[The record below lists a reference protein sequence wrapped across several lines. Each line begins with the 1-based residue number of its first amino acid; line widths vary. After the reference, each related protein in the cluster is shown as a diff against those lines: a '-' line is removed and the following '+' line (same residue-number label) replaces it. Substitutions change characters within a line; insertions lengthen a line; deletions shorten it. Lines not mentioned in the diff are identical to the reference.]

1 MYVHD
6 ICICLCVFSVY
17 KHVCVSPYVY
27 MYVFVCVHECAYLFT
42 CSCLLCVQVCMCIC
56 VCVCDCENIH
66 LQCVSV
72 CVHSPC
78 SLQSTTVLVVTREW
92 QQGEGERQGGE
103 GRKRWWDVGLGCGRD
118 GWGGSAAEAT
128 EAQAGM
134 LPRQVANILLYL
146 LYFIL
151 LL

>member
-17 KHVCVSPYVY
+17 KHVCVSAYVY
-27 MYVFVCVHECAYLFT
+27 MYVLVCVHLFT
-42 CSCLLCVQVCMCIC
+42 CSCLLCVQVCVCIWW
-56 VCVCDCENIH
+56 VCACDCESVH

-92 QQGEGERQGGE
+92 QEGEGERQGGE
-103 GRKRWWDVGLGCGRD
+103 GRKRWWNVGLRHGGD

-128 EAQAGM
+128 EAQPGM

-146 LYFIL
+146 RYFIL